1 MKKQVQAVIEVVSS
15 VTDVVQ
21 GVPTTLTKE
30 QKECVVNE
38 LVEGFKNNEIEL
50 KTTFETDAKLRAYT
64 GGLVNNWLRKSP
76 ILNGGSKYE
85 AKNPGSRSGSPEF
98 KQANALKAAL
108 IAKGSE
114 APAELEAFIE
124 ANRPQ
129 PKSMTKEID
138 LSSLPESLR
147 SLAS

>member
-21 GVPTTLTKE
+21 GVPTVLTKE

-38 LVEGFKNNEIEL
+38 LVEGFKNGEIEL
-50 KTTFETDAKLRAYT
+50 KAKFETDAQLKTYA
-64 GGLVNNWLRKSP
+64 GSLVNNWMRKSP
-76 ILNGGSKYE
+76 ILNGGGKYE

-108 IAKGSE
+108 LAKGTE
-114 APAELEAFIE
+114 IPAELEAFIE

-129 PKSMTKEID
+129 PKSTTKEIN

-147 SLAS
+147 ALAS